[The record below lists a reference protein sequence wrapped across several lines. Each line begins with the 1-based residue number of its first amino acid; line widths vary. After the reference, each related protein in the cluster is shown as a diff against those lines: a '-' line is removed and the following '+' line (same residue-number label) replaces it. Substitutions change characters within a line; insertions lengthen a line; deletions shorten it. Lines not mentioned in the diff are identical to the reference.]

1 MGLVQPVHCLRRKL
15 QSPEE
20 EGILPLDSSC
30 NISRFSSIHNQMK
43 LEDICAAM
51 DGQGHMDNGD
61 RRRSSLFLPGE
72 EEDQSERKLSSLVYL
87 EDLDLQVHL
96 YCMYFSYAC
105 SVPCWPLGVS
115 GQVSSPSIY

>member
-72 EEDQSERKLSSLVYL
+72 EEDQSERKLSSLVSVL
-87 EDLDLQVHL
+87 RGSRPSSSLVLHVL
-96 YCMYFSYAC
+96 FVCMFC
-105 SVPCWPLGVS
+105 SMLAS
-115 GQVSSPSIY
+115 GG